1 MDFVIFTM
9 VRTHKV
15 TMVHTRLLFFFSRFS
30 KSRVKPQA
38 CKLYQNK
45 SPCEVG
51 PCASLILMKPT
62 IEGFTDF
69 LLFLRTPYP
78 RPLQTAEGKV
88 ACVTCPPI
96 TKDWTKSLA
105 NLKPPIIDWV
115 CFYQIIN
122 FDKILDNLLTF
133 VLYCSSST
141 LAAFLTLIILFLK
154 KNELI
159 LLKNYFFN
167 E

>member
-1 MDFVIFTM
+1 
-9 VRTHKV
+9 
-15 TMVHTRLLFFFSRFS
+15 
-30 KSRVKPQA
+30 
-38 CKLYQNK
+38 
-45 SPCEVG
+45 
-51 PCASLILMKPT
+51 MKPT

-105 NLKPPIIDWV
+105 NLIDWV

-133 VLYCSSST
+133 VVYCSSST
-141 LAAFLTLIILFLK
+141 ALAALTLIILFLK
-154 KNELI
+154 MLNYLF
-159 LLKNYFFN
+159 LKNIISMIKILERKIKSLLEMFSILFSTWN
-167 E
+167 LQN

>member
-1 MDFVIFTM
+1 
-9 VRTHKV
+9 
-15 TMVHTRLLFFFSRFS
+15 
-30 KSRVKPQA
+30 
-38 CKLYQNK
+38 
-45 SPCEVG
+45 
-51 PCASLILMKPT
+51 MKPT